1 MVLHFV
7 RFISADLM
15 LHARAVFG
23 FMHFVK
29 ISQTH
34 LESRSRAF
42 LGCGRG
48 RQWEEWRSNFWRL

>member
-15 LHARAVFG
+15 LHARAVFR

-34 LESRSRAF
+34 LVSRIGAF
-42 LGCGRG
+42 LGGDRG
-48 RQWEEWRSNFWRL
+48 RCSEDQR